1 MNSEDTLE
9 ATELE
14 VEMAT
19 EEVLATEL
27 LVFTDE
33 LELVAV
39 EVTELELLVFTL
51 LELDETAQIAC
62 TP

>member
-14 VEMAT
+14 VEVAAD
-19 EEVLATEL
+19 EVVMIEL

-33 LELVAV
+33 LVLVAV
-39 EVTELELLVFTL
+39 EVTELELLVFAL
-51 LELDETAQIAC
+51 LEVEDTAQAC